1 MRGNSVDSQGK
12 TQTIFSNRLPLF
24 GKIKAKN
31 EKFPAWREVFDFCF
45 LGNGFSEKTRS
56 ALGQDCLHLAKE
68 EDESVGFSH

>member
-1 MRGNSVDSQGK
+1 M
-12 TQTIFSNRLPLF
+12 
-24 GKIKAKN
+24 IKAKN